1 MQQPRRGSGASAE
14 AGETSLR
21 PAVSDRV
28 ASLRRC
34 APPSGAIEFVDSSG
48 THMAMGHVTVVAP
61 GASCQ
66 HAQVLHTGLGDTMVS
81 EGARAHDRRRPDGHA
96 RRPELDVTLTLNSR
110 DSLLSRP
117 VLATVFLLAL
127 AMALPYVVDPENP
140 AAATRVSLDTDKI
153 GGLED
158 WVAKA
163 QAHSSLA
170 AVAAQERWM
179 RRTGGPKCV
188 TLVGA

>member
-1 MQQPRRGSGASAE
+1 
-14 AGETSLR
+14 
-21 PAVSDRV
+21 
-28 ASLRRC
+28 
-34 APPSGAIEFVDSSG
+34 
-48 THMAMGHVTVVAP
+48 MAMGHVTVVAP

-127 AMALPYVVDPENP
+127 AMALPYVVSYGLLSWIPKIQLQRR
-140 AAATRVSLDTDKI
+140 ASRSTRI
-153 GGLED
+153 R
-158 WVAKA
+158 
-163 QAHSSLA
+163 LA
-170 AVAAQERWM
+170 ASKTGSPRRKRIPASPPSQHRSAGCGERAG
-179 RRTGGPKCV
+179 RS
-188 TLVGA
+188 A